1 MTFKEMKAE
10 EWLQGIE
17 GDECVIITDR
27 EERKQA
33 YIAGL
38 IEEREQLEQAK
49 NIIRELIKYVS
60 DSKWYVQNGYVELQN
75 KLVTRA
81 KQFLN

>member
-1 MTFKEMKAE
+1 MFEKEAE

-17 GDECVIITDR
+17 GDDCVIIIDR
-27 EERKQA
+27 EEK
-33 YIAGL
+33 
-38 IEEREQLEQAK
+38 EQLAQAK
-49 NIIRELIKYVS
+49 DIIRELIKYVS